1 MSNVSLMLLLLVL
14 VLIIH
19 SHGADSNASCIKS
32 ERDALLNFKKCLT
45 DPSNRLGSWV
55 GEDCCLWEGISCSNR
70 NGHVTKLDLKWK
82 KFAVGA
88 NFVGKI
94 PHFLGNLSSLQVLD
108 LSHNLLTVDSLFFA
122 STLTSLKYLDL
133 NSLDLSKV
141 DDWLSSINMLP
152 SLMELR
158 LSSCALHSFPSFL
171 HVNFTSLAVLDL
183 SSNYFNSTI
192 PHWFSNI
199 SNIQNLDLSGSALR
213 GSQPSELSDASFL
226 KLLHFCNLLELDL
239 GSNSFSGE
247 IGELFGNSS
256 GCVHSNL
263 RKLDL
268 SSNNFRGSL
277 PDKLEIFKHLEYLDL
292 SDNYLLGPI
301 PESVGRISSLKELSL
316 NFNRLNGSIP
326 ASLGQLS
333 KLKSLNIGNNLL
345 KGSVPDVGQLSKLE
359 ILDMSN
365 NLLNGSIPQ
374 SLGQLSKLDVL
385 DIHNNSLDCIVSEL
399 HFSQLKSLT
408 QLVMYG
414 NSIVFDIEPTWVAP
428 FQLQSLYLSSC
439 KVGPKFPQW
448 LISQTNNSLEVLDLY
463 NTSIFDA
470 IPDWFESISSNIHW
484 LDLSHNQITKHL
496 PKLTRTSS
504 DGSTRV
510 IYLNSNKFE
519 GPLTA
524 FPPDVKVLD
533 ISDNF
538 LWGQIPQKIGKM
550 MPNLDFL
557 SLSNNHLNGSIP
569 NSLCKM
575 TDLSYLDL
583 SRNQLS
589 GALPQYWQLGMQ
601 FVVFDVGSNN
611 LSGHIPVSLGSLA
624 GLESLHLENNNLKGN
639 IPTSLKNLGNLLT
652 LDLSENAFTGAIP
665 PWIGENLSSLAILS
679 IHSNM
684 FEGEIPP
691 QLCRLASLRVLNIA
705 KNKVTGTLPRCFGN
719 FTSMIVD
726 DQGFID
732 SWLSSFSFPVLFQM
746 PDRWTAYQE
755 HVLAYMK
762 GTELLYNKTL
772 VFLFSIDV
780 SDNDLFGEI
789 PNELVNL
796 SQIQNLNLSGNNFK
810 GQIPLQIGK
819 LKSLESLDLSRNEL
833 SGSIPPS
840 ISALNFLSY
849 LNLSFNNLSG
859 PIPHGNQLQTLDDK
873 SIYIGN
879 SKLCGPPL
887 ESCQEMEP
895 PGHGKPVEGSNKDD
909 EFDML
914 WFYCGLGVGFMAGF
928 VGVCSTLYFKTP
940 WRRTS
945 FQLVDKVFNY
955 LWVIVAIKINQLRR
969 KFSRGESRDQQP

>member
-1 MSNVSLMLLLLVL
+1 ML
-14 VLIIH
+14 
-19 SHGADSNASCIKS
+19 KY
-32 ERDALLNFKKCLT
+32 LNL
-45 DPSNRLGSWV
+45 S
-55 GEDCCLWEGISCSNR
+55 
-70 NGHVTKLDLKWK
+70 
-82 KFAVGA
+82 AA
-88 NFVGKI
+88 NFVGKL
-94 PHFLGNLSSLQVLD
+94 PHFIGNLSSLQVLD
-108 LSHNLLTVDSLFFA
+108 LSHNLELTVDSLFFA

-152 SLMELR
+152 SLMELH
-158 LSSCALHSFPSFL
+158 LSLCALHSFPSFL
-171 HVNFTSLAVLDL
+171 HVNFTSLAILDL

-199 SNIQNLDLSGSALR
+199 SNVQNLDLSESALR
-213 GSQPSELSDASFL
+213 GSLPSELSDASFL

-239 GSNSFSGE
+239 GANSFSGE
-247 IGELFGNSS
+247 IGEVFGNSS
-256 GCVHSNL
+256 GCVHSSL

-268 SSNNFRGSL
+268 SRNNFRGSL
-277 PDKLEIFKHLEYLDL
+277 PDKLENFKHLEYLAL
-292 SDNYLLGPI
+292 SNNYLLGPI
-301 PESVGRISSLKELSL
+301 PESVGRISNLKELSL
-316 NFNRLNGSIP
+316 NFNSLNGSIP
-326 ASLGQLS
+326 PSL
-333 KLKSLNIGNNLL
+333 
-345 KGSVPDVGQLSKLE
+345 GQLSKLE

-408 QLVMYG
+408 RLVMYG

-448 LISQTNNSLEVLDLY
+448 LISQTNNSLEFLDLY

-470 IPDWFESISSNIHW
+470 IPDWFESISSNIQW

-496 PKLTRTSS
+496 PKLTRTSL

-524 FPPDVKVLD
+524 FPPDVEVLD

-550 MPNLDFL
+550 MPNLHFL

-575 TDLSYLDL
+575 THLSYLDL

-589 GALPQYWQLGMQ
+589 GALPQCWQLGMH
-601 FVVFDVGSNN
+601 
-611 LSGHIPVSLGSLA
+611 GHIPVSLGSLA
-624 GLESLHLENNNLKGN
+624 SLESLHLENNNLKGD
-639 IPTSLKNLGNLLT
+639 IPTSLKNLEHLLT
-652 LDLSENAFTGAIP
+652 LDLSENEFTGAIP
-665 PWIGENLSSLAILS
+665 PWIGENISSLAILS

-691 QLCRLASLRVLNIA
+691 QLCRLASLRVLNLA
-705 KNKVTGTLPRCFGN
+705 KNKVTGTLPPCFGN

-726 DQGFID
+726 DPGFVD
-732 SWLSSFSFPVLFQM
+732 YWLSSFSFPVLFQM
-746 PDRWTAYQE
+746 PDRWTAYNE

-762 GTELLYNKTL
+762 GRELLYNKTL

-789 PNELVNL
+789 PKELVNL
-796 SQIQNLNLSGNNFK
+796 SLIQNLNLSGNNFK

-945 FQLVDKVFNY
+945 FQLVDK
-955 LWVIVAIKINQLRR
+955 
-969 KFSRGESRDQQP
+969 